1 MVARSGSIAFFGTYR
16 PPVPLDIFSRSSSG
30 GEDELLL
37 TDGESYNQNGQ
48 PIPEGA
54 LGELFSFLVGN
65 KPELVSGCGTSRPD
79 EGLLF
84 VSERDHGLETLHV
97 ALRFNDGGEAEAAK
111 VKVLRLAD
119 IYGEETFGGA
129 RMEDSGCFAGGF
141 KGRAGS
147 VGHSL
152 VYVSTKETVR
162 DRRTPWTVVY
172 KTSLADGKTERLTPP
187 GQYDLK
193 PAVSPS
199 GKMVAVANF
208 RFNEWTGEIEHLKT
222 DIVVM
227 NVDRKSQ
234 GGLGRRIL
242 IKDAGWPTWGS
253 DNVIFFH
260 RGTDTVLENGTTET
274 SWRVYRYN
282 LALGKEDAEIPS
294 RNAECFK
301 AVTPAAMGEGK
312 VAVATIRKKSG
323 FSDVRGV
330 EQYRHIEVFDLA
342 ALDEPEEITRTRRPK
357 ADHYSPFVVGE
368 GDRTRVGY
376 HRCRT
381 DKMVKPEE
389 EEESDEE
396 EEEEEEDEEE
406 EVEEEEEEAVAPRKF
421 DKVKPPATH
430 TDVGLFRVSGVFP
443 TISTDGKKI
452 TFVNNDFKEVWLADG
467 NTVRMVHRVEED
479 KTIFSTSWNQNVGMD
494 TLYVCKGP
502 AFSADKPV
510 DIIKLKGVSE
520 KALPRNINLTD
531 PDGGFNNAFPS
542 SSPDGKWLVFRSTRD
557 RLFVPDKARTAE
569 ENDMARAAQ
578 RKFKNLFIVD
588 TEFGESNGKKAIQLT
603 DGECTDTHCS
613 WSPTITT
620 NWIVYSSTRDKP
632 REGVPPT
639 DQGLDPGY
647 FAVYLVYFDE
657 AQLRQG
663 QRPAPVRVVRSSP
676 SLAGHINHPVFSP
689 GTTSIVFAADL
700 AAVSADPISMPLF
713 IHSVRPYGDIFA
725 VDLRD
730 TKDITKNQDIDEYH
744 RITHSRYEY
753 STPAWAAL
761 ADGCTDLTAMC
772 EKINSK
778 VTRTAQPA
786 CPYAYRPQGETPQMT
801 GHLILEKR
809 CC

>member
-1 MVARSGSIAFFGTYR
+1 
-16 PPVPLDIFSRSSSG
+16 
-30 GEDELLL
+30 
-37 TDGESYNQNGQ
+37 
-48 PIPEGA
+48 
-54 LGELFSFLVGN
+54 
-65 KPELVSGCGTSRPD
+65 
-79 EGLLF
+79 
-84 VSERDHGLETLHV
+84 
-97 ALRFNDGGEAEAAK
+97 
-111 VKVLRLAD
+111 
-119 IYGEETFGGA
+119 
-129 RMEDSGCFAGGF
+129 MEDSGCFVGGF
-141 KGRAGS
+141 KGRVGS

-260 RGTDTVLENGTTET
+260 RGTDTALEDGTTET

-294 RNAECFK
+294 RDAECFK

-323 FSDVRGV
+323 FSDVRGE

-342 ALDEPEEITRTRRPK
+342 AIDEPVQITRTTRPK
-357 ADHYSPFVVGE
+357 ADHYSPFVLGE
-368 GDRTRVGY
+368 GDRSRVGY

-381 DKMVKPEE
+381 DKLVKPK
-389 EEESDEE
+389 DVRDDD
-396 EEEEEEDEEE
+396 EEDEDEDE
-406 EVEEEEEEAVAPRKF
+406 EVAVAPRKF

-452 TFVNNDFKEVWLADG
+452 AFVDNDFREVWLADG
-467 NTVRMVHRVEED
+467 DTVRSVYTAEEG
-479 KTIFSTSWNQNVGMD
+479 KTIFSTSWNQKDKMD
-494 TLYVCKGP
+494 TVYVCQGP
-502 AFSADKPV
+502 AFSVVKAV
-510 DIIKLKGVSE
+510 DILKLEGVSR
-520 KALPRNINLTD
+520 KAPPRSRYLTD
-531 PDGGFNNAFPS
+531 TADGFNNAFPS

-557 RLFVPDKARTAE
+557 RLFVPDQARTAE
-569 ENDMARAAQ
+569 ENHTAREAQ
-578 RKFKNLFIVD
+578 RKLKNLFIMD
-588 TEFGESNGKKAIQLT
+588 TEFGESNGNKAIQLT
-603 DGECTDTHCS
+603 DGDCTDTHCS
-613 WSPTITT
+613 WSPTG

-632 REGVPPT
+632 KDEGVPPT

-657 AQLRQG
+657 AQLKQG

-689 GTTSIVFAADL
+689 DMTSIVFA

-730 TKDITKNQDIDEYH
+730 TKDITKNQDIDQYH

-761 ADGCTDLTAMC
+761 ADGCTDLTSMC
-772 EKINSK
+772 DKINSK
-778 VTRTAQPA
+778 ATRTAQPA
-786 CPYAYRPQGETPQMT
+786 CPYAYRPQGETPHMT

-809 CC
+809 CS